1 MFAGRTD
8 PELCER
14 LVAQM
19 KSGNADAAA
28 FVGIPLDDFATLSG
42 GSMDVEAL
50 GELQDRVE
58 GAALTLAVNEAWL
71 MLAAITLVALPALVA
86 ARRPAA

>member
-1 MFAGRTD
+1 MLG
-8 PELCER
+8 ER

-19 KSGNADAAA
+19 KAGNADAAA